1 MHIFAECIVIVFTN
15 MYGLKH
21 FLTSPLTLLQLIWM
35 AVCENRVTYPQKHS
49 PLKTR
54 TISVQSCTLA
64 NWNNRIRFTYIY
76 VSSSSSSWRLVLH
89 SVMASDWIYIQH
101 KTNPLPTCCRTFY
114 LLHTLFLLIII
125 IKPSR
130 KKNNEYAPR
139 RSVCC
144 GWVCCS
150 VRSNVYRF
158 PILTETFLG
167 SLWGDVLLTRPVYTL
182 RERHTVRADTCDYTR
197 SWRCGVLNKW
207 LLFTLFL
214 VFGNNNLKN
223 ICLL

>member
-125 IKPSR
+125 IKLSR
-130 KKNNEYAPR
+130 KKTMNMR
-139 RSVCC
+139 RGALFVVVGYVVVCAQTFIDFPFSPKLSWALC
-144 GWVCCS
+144 GGMS
-150 VRSNVYRF
+150 S
-158 PILTETFLG
+158 
-167 SLWGDVLLTRPVYTL
+167 
-182 RERHTVRADTCDYTR
+182 
-197 SWRCGVLNKW
+197 
-207 LLFTLFL
+207 
-214 VFGNNNLKN
+214 
-223 ICLL
+223 